1 MKFLNLF
8 LLITAVFF
16 INAQES
22 VSFRSNSLGNA
33 IDDDLDL
40 VFDPIEIQFV
50 EGVRLYTN
58 LSNLTS
64 NQEEFFDNVS
74 DDEFLIGVS
83 FKNSLL
89 PNKLR
94 QALLVRF
101 ENTETPRLNDG
112 QDGTTSEQ
120 QTYYDLDDFEN
131 VDRQISTNTTR
142 THFDTE
148 NSYSIVLNNSVN
160 FLDFIVGGKISLI
173 NSDESFNDANSTL
186 GTGGPTGLL
195 SQVYYNTP
203 TFSQIYESV
212 YLDSFDDDLNLT
224 ETGNFDTQENYSY
237 QMFDFSF
244 FLPDY
249 NGYEFTST
257 LNYSIINEQT
267 KTEDLYNGE
276 YEYDDYWNEDENN
289 YSETEFYKSN
299 KKSEGTAIT
308 LGSSLRKVF
317 SKQSERKNDGF
328 YELSAALKFGDLDYT
343 NNEIN
348 TFSSS
353 NRNYIGNDWQ
363 NNVDETYNW
372 QTSIIDQGSTELGGY
387 SLSARL
393 NIPLDKIHFGIS
405 AMLDHST
412 SARSTDY
419 YESHNSVKDVDYLYD
434 AVIGYW
440 DYDYY
445 YGYWEWVEIIASPDY
460 TRTVDHSL
468 TADRSY
474 DLSHTTFVFPV
485 GLEYILNEKNNL
497 SMRFGSI
504 FTNTST
510 TIDDVKEIRNFE
522 PETTVV
528 EYEDNNYDDD
538 SIDVE
543 DITVTSYINSS
554 TTVSS
559 STVFTYGIGFNPT
572 ENLQIDLLGMGRGDF
587 EFDGA
592 RISFTMKF

>member
-1 MKFLNLF
+1 MKFLNIF
-8 LLITAVFF
+8 LLMTAVFF

-50 EGVRLYTN
+50 EGIRLYTN

-89 PNKLR
+89 PNELR
-94 QALLVRF
+94 QALLIRF
-101 ENTETPRLNDG
+101 ENTETPRLNGG

-160 FLDFIVGGKISLI
+160 LLDFIVGGKLSLI
-173 NSDESFNDANSTL
+173 NSDESFNDANSSL
-186 GTGGPTGLL
+186 GSGNGYLL
-195 SQVYYNTP
+195 SQVSEGLP
-203 TFSQIYESV
+203 TFTEIYESV
-212 YLDSFDDDLNLT
+212 YNDSFNDDFYRT
-224 ETGNFDTQENYSY
+224 ETGNFDTQESYNY

-244 FLPDY
+244 MLPNY

-276 YEYDDYWNEDENN
+276 YEFVDFWDEDENN

-299 KKSEGTAIT
+299 EKSEGTAIT

-353 NRNYIGNDWQ
+353 LTQYIGNAWQ

-372 QTSIIDQGSTELGGY
+372 QTSIIDQGTTELGGY

-393 NIPLDKIHFGIS
+393 NIPLNKIHFGIS
-405 AMLDHST
+405 AMVDHST
-412 SARSTDY
+412 SARSTNY
-419 YESHNSVKDVDYLYD
+419 NASYNSEQDADYLYD
-434 AVIGYW
+434 ALIDSYW
-440 DYDYY
+440 DYYE
-445 YGYWEWVEIIASPDY
+445 WELIEIYASPNY
-460 TRTVDHSL
+460 TRTVDYRL
-468 TADRSY
+468 IADRSY

-510 TIDDVKEIRNFE
+510 TIDDVKQIRSFE
-522 PETTVV
+522 PQTTIV
-528 EYEDNNYDDD
+528 EYEDNDYSDD

-543 DITVTSYINSS
+543 DITVTSYTNSS

-572 ENLQIDLLGMGRGDF
+572 ENLQIDLLGIGRGDF
-587 EFDGA
+587 EFVGA